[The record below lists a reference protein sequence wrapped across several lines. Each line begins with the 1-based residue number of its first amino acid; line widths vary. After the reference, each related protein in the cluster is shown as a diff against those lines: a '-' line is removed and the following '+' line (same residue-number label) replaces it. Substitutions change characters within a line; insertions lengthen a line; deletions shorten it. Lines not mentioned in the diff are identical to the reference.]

1 MKHLQEYMHAV
12 NFLRSMSTCLPWL
25 LYTDP
30 CVYVRACLRCMLKI
44 SVTPHGHRV
53 AVYWDSRRVVKGE
66 EWDQGLAAGLLHSHV
81 ILPLLSYGATAPMA
95 FLPKDDPSDPALWKD
110 EEPLGL
116 RRLEGVEEDR
126 EDGVLKVLHPPPLL
140 ILGHQ

>member
-1 MKHLQEYMHAV
+1 
-12 NFLRSMSTCLPWL
+12 
-25 LYTDP
+25 
-30 CVYVRACLRCMLKI
+30 MLKI

-66 EWDQGLAAGLLHSHV
+66 EWDQGLTAGMQHSHV
-81 ILPLLSYGATAPMA
+81 IFPLLSYGATAPMA
-95 FLPKDDPSDPALWKD
+95 FLPKDDPSVLVLLKD

-126 EDGVLKVLHPPPLL
+126 EDCVLQVVHPPPPL
-140 ILGHQ
+140 ILSHEEQCRTFIHQAIPKRGE

>member
-1 MKHLQEYMHAV
+1 
-12 NFLRSMSTCLPWL
+12 MSTCLPWL
-25 LYTDP
+25 LYTDASG
-30 CVYVRACLRCMLKI
+30 YVRVCLRFMLKL

-66 EWDQGLAAGLLHSHV
+66 EWDQGLAAGMQHSHV
-81 ILPLLSYGATAPMA
+81 IFPLLSYGATAPMA
-95 FLPKDDPSDPALWKD
+95 FLPGDDPSDLALWKD

-126 EDGVLKVLHPPPLL
+126 EDGLLKVVHPPPLL